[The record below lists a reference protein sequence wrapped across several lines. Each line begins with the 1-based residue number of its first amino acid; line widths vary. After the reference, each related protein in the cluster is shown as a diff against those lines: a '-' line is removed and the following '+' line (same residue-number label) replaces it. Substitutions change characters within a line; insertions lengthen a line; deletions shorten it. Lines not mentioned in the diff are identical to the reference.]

1 MGLPYVAV
9 SLLTRVPPAPT
20 VLRALIING
29 RCVLADVSS
38 ASAEISH
45 AFHSSFVDVY
55 HVD

>member
-1 MGLPYVAV
+1 MAI
-9 SLLTRVPPAPT
+9 SLLTCVPSAPT
-20 VLRALIING
+20 VLRVLIING

-45 AFHSSFVDVY
+45 AFHSSFADVY